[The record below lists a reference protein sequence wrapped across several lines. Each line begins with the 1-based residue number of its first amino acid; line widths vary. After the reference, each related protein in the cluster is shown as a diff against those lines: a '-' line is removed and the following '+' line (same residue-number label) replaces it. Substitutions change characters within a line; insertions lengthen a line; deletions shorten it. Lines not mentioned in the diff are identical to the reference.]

1 MVYNTK
7 YICTY
12 NYDDVFNE
20 SDNINEDEMYFVRE
34 SIYRQDL
41 LNILNVDE
49 YDENKLNVAIYE
61 LYEKIKDSKDIMEC
75 AYKLAGNFLSED
87 AELGLTILF
96 AYDYLYLAHLCISD
110 YLELGQISEENLNNL
125 KNIVFSE

>member
-12 NYDDVFNE
+12 NSPEVFTE

-34 SIYRQDL
+34 AIYRQDL
-41 LNILNVDE
+41 LNILDVDD
-49 YDENKLNVAIYE
+49 YDENKLNLAIHE

-75 AYKLAGNFLSED
+75 IYKLAGNFLSEEP
-87 AELGLTILF
+87 ELGLTIMF
-96 AYDYLYLAHLCISD
+96 AYDYLNLAHLCISD
-110 YLELGQISEENLNNL
+110 YLESGQISEENLSNL